1 MKPSRKIGLALL
13 GLAAGMLTAGS
24 ALAWGHS
31 RVSIGFGFGFPYY
44 YPGPYYSPYYYPPAY
59 YPPSVVVQQP
69 PVYVERQDA
78 AAEAQNY
85 WYYCA
90 GSKTYYPYVK
100 ECPAGWQRVP
110 ATPAPK

>member
-1 MKPSRKIGLALL
+1 MKPSRKFGLALL
-13 GLAAGMLTAGS
+13 ALTAGMLTAGS
-24 ALAWGHS
+24 ALAWHHS

-44 YPGPYYSPYYYPPAY
+44 AAPWYYYPPPAY
-59 YPPSVVVQQP
+59 YPAPVVIQQQP

-78 AAEAQNY
+78 APETQNY

-90 GSKTYYPYVK
+90 DSKTYYPYVK

-110 ATPAPK
+110 ATPAPR